1 MKRIITC
8 SDGTWDKPGNTD
20 HGKVVRSNVQKIF
33 QVISKS
39 DDGINQ
45 LKHYDD
51 GVGATGT
58 IWKKVI
64 DGATGGGLD
73 ANIID
78 AYKFIVW
85 NYEPGDKIYLFG
97 FSRGAYTARSLAGLI
112 RNCGILKNQDLC
124 LIQKA
129 YDFYRDRSDETKPGS
144 AKSAEFISENSYPN
158 PEIEFIGVWDTVG
171 ALGIPLTIFQLW
183 NRKKYRFH
191 DLELSSIIKHAYQAM
206 AIDERRKL
214 FDVNLWKRSAHAK
227 DENIQQF
234 VEQRWF
240 AGVHC
245 DIGGGYI
252 EEQLSDLT
260 LEWMIEKAK
269 FAKLAIDMTMAVT
282 NADFPVFVSPSFN
295 GEKHNSRIGIY
306 LLSPAI
312 VRKIGQLQGYN
323 ECIDVSVI
331 NRMEILQNDYK
342 PVNVEDGIKR
352 KVPICIVADHY
363 IDSI

>member
-20 HGKVVRSNVQKIF
+20 QGKIVRSNVQKIF
-33 QVISKS
+33 QVIAKS
-39 DDGINQ
+39 DGNINQ

-51 GVGATGT
+51 GVGATGS
-58 IWKKVI
+58 IWKRMINGV
-64 DGATGGGLD
+64 TGGGLD

-85 NYEPGDKIYLFG
+85 NYEPGDQIYLFG

-129 YDFYRDRSDETKPGS
+129 YDFYRDRSDATKPGS
-144 AKSAEFISENSYPN
+144 IASEAFIAENSYPN
-158 PEIEFIGVWDTVG
+158 PEIKFIGVWDTVG
-171 ALGIPLTIFQLW
+171 ALGIPLMTFQLW
-183 NRKKYRFH
+183 NKKKYKFH
-191 DLELSSIIKHAYQAM
+191 DLALSSIIKHAYQAM

-214 FDVNLWKRSAHAK
+214 FDVNLWKRSDNAK
-227 DENIQQF
+227 ANDVQQF

-260 LEWMIEKAK
+260 LRWMIEKAR
-269 FAKLAIDMTMAVT
+269 FADLSIDMGMAVT
-282 NADFPVFVSPSFN
+282 NSDFPVFLSPSPE
-295 GEKHNSRIGIY
+295 GEMHNSRTLMYI
-306 LLSPAI
+306 LFSAAI
-312 VRKIGQLQGYN
+312 IRKIGQKQGFN
-323 ECIDVSVI
+323 ECIDSSVFA
-331 NRMEILQNDYK
+331 RMHLSDNYK
-342 PVNVEDGIKR
+342 PVNVIEGMKRNIK
-352 KVPICIVADHY
+352 VCN
-363 IDSI
+363 S